1 MLVDDLIL
9 VSVDDHLVE
18 PPGLFDGRLP
28 ARFADSAPRVERK
41 ADGSDVWVFEGQEIP
56 NIGLNAVAGRP
67 PEEYGIEPTRFDDL
81 RPGAYDVDRR
91 IDDMNAN
98 GVLGSMC
105 FPSFPQFC
113 GQVFAKASDP
123 QLGLAVLRAYNDW
136 HIDAWCGAHPGRFI
150 PLAVLPIWDPDLMA
164 DEVHRVAAKGC
175 HAVTFSENPE
185 KLGLPSFHRE
195 HWDPFWTACADLG
208 TVVCLH
214 LGSSSEVVMTSLE
227 APITTMISLQPM
239 NLVQAAADLLWSRV
253 IREFPVRIALSEG
266 GIGWI
271 PYFLER
277 ADYVYERHA
286 RWTGSDFGGR
296 LPSEVFRERFLTCF
310 IDDGAG
316 IELRDHI
323 GVESICWECDYPHSD
338 STWPNSPERLLRS
351 LDGVHRTDIEAIT
364 HRNAMR
370 EFQFDPFSHRPLEQS
385 TVGAL
390 RAEATGVD
398 TQVRSSG
405 QGRPAPD
412 EPVTLLALMEKA
424 QGVLDAASGTAPTA

>member
-1 MLVDDLIL
+1 
-9 VSVDDHLVE
+9 
-18 PPGLFDGRLP
+18 
-28 ARFADSAPRVERK
+28 
-41 ADGSDVWVFEGQEIP
+41 
-56 NIGLNAVAGRP
+56 
-67 PEEYGIEPTRFDDL
+67 
-81 RPGAYDVDRR
+81 
-91 IDDMNAN
+91 
-98 GVLGSMC
+98 
-105 FPSFPQFC
+105 
-113 GQVFAKASDP
+113 
-123 QLGLAVLRAYNDW
+123 
-136 HIDAWCGAHPGRFI
+136 
-150 PLAVLPIWDPDLMA
+150 
-164 DEVHRVAAKGC
+164 
-175 HAVTFSENPE
+175 
-185 KLGLPSFHRE
+185 
-195 HWDPFWTACADLG
+195 
-208 TVVCLH
+208 
-214 LGSSSEVVMTSLE
+214 MTSLE

-385 TVGAL
+385 PAGAL

-412 EPVTLLALMEKA
+412 EPVTLHALMEKA